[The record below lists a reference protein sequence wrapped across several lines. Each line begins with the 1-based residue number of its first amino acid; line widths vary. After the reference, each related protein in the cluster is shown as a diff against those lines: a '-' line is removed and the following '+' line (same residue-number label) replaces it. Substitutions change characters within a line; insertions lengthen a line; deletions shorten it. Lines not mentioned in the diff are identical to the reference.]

1 MAWNEPG
8 KGGNPWN
15 SGGDQGPPDLDKVV
29 ADLQKKL
36 SGLFGG
42 RGRGSGDSE
51 GAPGGGGSGPLWVLI
66 AIGLAVWGFT
76 GFYTVDDAERGVVM
90 QFGKYHKT
98 TTPGLHWHIPA
109 PIQTVTT
116 VNVSEVDSYNHS
128 TRMLTADENI
138 VDVDV
143 VVQFRKADPQAVL
156 FNIRDPEAT
165 LAEVSESAIREVV
178 GASRLDFVLT
188 EGRAEIAQSTKELVQ
203 STLDQY
209 GSGIEVTSVNLLEA
223 NFPNEVQ
230 ASVQDA
236 IKARE
241 DRDRLRLEAESYAN
255 DVVPRARGTAAR
267 QMEDSEA
274 YRERVIADAE
284 GEAARF
290 LSLLVEYQ
298 KAPEVT
304 RDRLYLETLE
314 QVMGASNKVILDA
327 EGSGNLLYLPMDQLM
342 RGSGAPRV
350 RPPISEATVS
360 PGRTSDQE
368 SARRTRED
376 RRSRGN
382 R

>member
-36 SGLFGG
+36 SGMFGG
-42 RGRGSGDSE
+42 RK
-51 GAPGGGGSGPLWVLI
+51 GGGGETEGTGGGSSSGPLWVLI
-66 AIGLAVWGFT
+66 GLGLAVWAFT
-76 GFYTVDDAERGVVM
+76 GFYTVDDAERGVVL

-98 TTPGLHWHIPA
+98 TTPGLHWHVPA
-109 PIQTVTT
+109 PIQTVET
-116 VNVSEVDSYNHS
+116 VNVSEVDSYKHS

-138 VDVDV
+138 VEVDV
-143 VVQFRKADPQAVL
+143 VVQYRKADPQAVL
-156 FNIRDPEAT
+156 FNIRDPEST

-188 EGRAEIAQSTKELVQ
+188 EGRAEIAQKTESLIQ
-203 STLDQY
+203 ATLDQY

-223 NFPNEVQ
+223 NFPDQVQ

-241 DRDRLRLEAESYAN
+241 DRDRLRLEAEAYAN

-267 QMEDSEA
+267 QLQDAEA

-290 LSLLVEYQ
+290 LALLEEYE
-298 KAPEVT
+298 KAPQVT
-304 RDRLYLETLE
+304 RDRLYLETME
-314 QVMGASNKVILDA
+314 QVMGASSKVILDA
-327 EGSGNLLYLPMDQLM
+327 EGSGNLLYLPVDQLM
-342 RGSGAPRV
+342 RSGSGPRT
-350 RPPISEATVS
+350 RPPMAEATVS
-360 PGRTSDQE
+360 PGRADDQE
-368 SARRTRED
+368 AARRARED

>member
-36 SGLFGG
+36 SGMFGG
-42 RGRGSGDSE
+42 RK
-51 GAPGGGGSGPLWVLI
+51 GGGGETEGSGGGTSGPLWVLI
-66 AIGLAVWGFT
+66 GLGLAVWAFT
-76 GFYTVDDAERGVVM
+76 GFYTVDDAERGVVL

-98 TTPGLHWHIPA
+98 TTPGLHWHVPA
-109 PIQTVTT
+109 PIQTVET
-116 VNVSEVDSYNHS
+116 VNVSEVDSYKHS

-138 VDVDV
+138 VEVDV

-156 FNIRDPEAT
+156 FNIRDPEST

-188 EGRAEIAQSTKELVQ
+188 EGRAEIAQKTETLIQ
-203 STLDQY
+203 ATLDQY

-223 NFPNEVQ
+223 NFPDQVQ

-267 QMEDSEA
+267 QLQDSEA

-290 LSLLVEYQ
+290 LALLAEYE
-298 KAPEVT
+298 KAPQVT
-304 RDRLYLETLE
+304 RDRLYLETME
-314 QVMGASNKVILDA
+314 QVMGASSKVILDA
-327 EGSGNLLYLPMDQLM
+327 KSSGNLLYLPVDQLM
-342 RGSGAPRV
+342 RSGGGPRT
-350 RPPISEATVS
+350 RAPISEATVS
-360 PGRTSDQE
+360 PGRADDQE
-368 SARRTRED
+368 SARQTRED

>member
-42 RGRGSGDSE
+42 GRRGDGEE
-51 GAPGGGGSGPLWVLI
+51 GRTGGSGSAPILILLLIGAALW
-66 AIGLAVWGFT
+66 AFT
-76 GFYTVDDAERGVVM
+76 GFYTVDDAERGVVL

-98 TTPGLHWHIPA
+98 TSPGLHWHIPA
-109 PIQTVTT
+109 PIQTVET
-116 VNVSEVDSYNHS
+116 VNVSEVNPYQHS

-138 VDVDV
+138 VDIDV
-143 VVQFRKADPQAVL
+143 EVQYVKSDPRAVL
-156 FNIRDPEAT
+156 FNIRNPEDT
-165 LAEVSESAIREVV
+165 LAEVSESAIREVI
-178 GASRLDFVLT
+178 GASQLDFVLT
-188 EGRAEIAQSTKELVQ
+188 EGRAEIAQSTEVLIQ
-203 STLDQY
+203 ATLDQY
-209 GSGIEVTSVNLLEA
+209 ESGISVTSVNLQEA
-223 NFPNEVQ
+223 NFPSQVQ
-230 ASVQDA
+230 TAVQDA

-241 DRDRLRLEAESYAN
+241 DRDRLRLEAEAYAN

-267 QMEDSEA
+267 SIEDAEA

-290 LSLLVEYQ
+290 VALLEEYE

-304 RDRLYLETLE
+304 RDRLYLETME
-314 QVMGASNKVILDA
+314 QVLGSSSKVILDA
-327 EGSGNLLYLPMDQLM
+327 QGSGNLLYLPVDQLM
-342 RGSGAPRV
+342 RRGGTARPRQSMPEAV
-350 RPPISEATVS
+350 VTPARPSE
-360 PGRTSDQE
+360 QE
-368 SARRTRED
+368 SSRRARD
-376 RRSRGN
+376 DLRSRGN